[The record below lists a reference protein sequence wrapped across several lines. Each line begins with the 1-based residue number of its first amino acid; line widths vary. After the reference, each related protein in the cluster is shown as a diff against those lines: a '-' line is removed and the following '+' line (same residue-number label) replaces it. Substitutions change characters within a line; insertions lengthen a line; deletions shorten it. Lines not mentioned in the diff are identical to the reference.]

1 VILNMTE
8 DESVRPEHHPE
19 DGFILPSQVKCYI
32 GMLNKQEMHGAVGGP
47 LIPVMIMYKNCGHCL
62 YLLFYT
68 FYMVVN

>member
-1 VILNMTE
+1 MTE

-32 GMLNKQEMHGAVGGP
+32 GMLNKQEMHGAVGGT
-47 LIPVMIMYKNCGHCL
+47 LIPVIYHCL